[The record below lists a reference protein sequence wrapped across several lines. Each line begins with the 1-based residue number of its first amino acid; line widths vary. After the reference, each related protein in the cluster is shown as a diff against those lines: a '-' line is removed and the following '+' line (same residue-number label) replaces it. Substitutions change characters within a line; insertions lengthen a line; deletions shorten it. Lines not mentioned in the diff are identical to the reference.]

1 LLSLPVYCRR
11 AARHASIQFK
21 HFAPNEFYESPQSQT
36 NMKDIQ
42 FAFRK
47 LRQSPAFTA
56 IAVITLALGIGLNTA
71 IFSLI
76 NDLFLKGLPFKEPA
90 RVVHLYGGDKSRGLE
105 DIGISAP
112 RFFHYRDGQTLFDG
126 IAGENFFA
134 FTLTGMGDAVQIF
147 GGRLTSNY
155 FDLLGV
161 RPILGRNFLPEE
173 EEGADVAVITKSFWQ
188 KRMGGDPN
196 VIGRSITLDGV
207 AHTIVGVLP
216 NMPATWFGANPV
228 AEVWTTKPFQLP
240 GFSYERMMRGTSF
253 LRVVGRMKPEMTV
266 AQVKAALPSLDK
278 GYNTQYP
285 NKIDSVLMTSL
296 RTLPE
301 DVTNNFRSGFITL
314 FAAVCF
320 VLLIA
325 CSNVANLLLVRFS
338 GRRREIALRMAIGAS
353 RMSVVRLFVF
363 ESVLVSMIAGAVG
376 AFVAWRLVPL
386 IPQLASNFLPL
397 EANTVTSLSLPVLT
411 FTIGLSILTG
421 LLMGIYPA
429 LQGSHADLVDGL
441 KEGGRGSSGSVRQQ
455 RFRKILVG
463 AQVALSVTLLA
474 GAALLITS
482 FVRLSQ
488 QNIGFRSQN
497 LWTGAITLPISQY
510 PDTASRQRLAEQ
522 TLDALRDVPGIQ
534 SATISGDIPLN
545 GGNRTLY
552 ARGDRDVPP
561 IEKRANGPS
570 HDIAPGYFKT
580 WGIPLLAGR
589 EFDEHDVAEG
599 QMVCL
604 ISQAGAK
611 KVYPNE
617 NPIGKT
623 LLVSS
628 LGVPCEI
635 VGIVGDVRSIRV
647 AEAPGMEFY
656 RPWAQE
662 NFPFLNIDV
671 RSNLKVEEVTKL
683 VQAALTKVNAGL
695 AIAVPQ
701 GMDAVVA
708 QALGQAR
715 LMMWLLGIFAGVALL
730 LASIG
735 IYGAVA
741 YTVEQRTG
749 EIGVRMALGAQ
760 TRDVLR
766 LIVNQGMKPVVIGL
780 GIGLLAAFALGRLL
794 TSQLFEVSAHNPA
807 LLGGATILLAG
818 TALFACLLP
827 ARRAAM
833 VDPVQALRT
842 E

>member
-1 LLSLPVYCRR
+1 M
-11 AARHASIQFK
+11 
-21 HFAPNEFYESPQSQT
+21 N
-36 NMKDIQ
+36 DIR

-47 LRQSPAFTA
+47 LRQSPAFTS
-56 IAVITLALGIGLNTA
+56 IAVITLALGIGLNTS

-90 RVVHLYGGDKSRGLE
+90 RIVHLLGGDKSRDLV

-112 RFFHYRDGQTLFDG
+112 RFLHYREGQTLFDG
-126 IAGENFFA
+126 IAGENFFI
-134 FTLTGMGDAVQIF
+134 FTLTGLGDPVQVF
-147 GGRLTSNY
+147 GGRLTANY
-155 FDLLGV
+155 FDVLGV
-161 RPILGRNFLPEE
+161 RPIRGRNFLPEE
-173 EEGADVAVITKSFWQ
+173 EEGADVAVVTENFWQ
-188 KRMGGDPN
+188 KRLGGDPN
-196 VIGRSITLDGV
+196 VIGRSITLDGM

-240 GFSYERMMRGTSF
+240 GFTYERMMRGTSF
-253 LRVVGRMKPEMTV
+253 LRVVGRMKPGLTLS
-266 AQVKAALPSLDK
+266 QLWAALPSLDQS
-278 GYNTQYP
+278 YRTQYP
-285 NKIDSVLMTSL
+285 SKIDSAFTTTF

-301 DVTNNFRSGFITL
+301 DVTQNFRAGFATL
-314 FAAVCF
+314 FAAVSF

-338 GRRREIALRMAIGAS
+338 GRRREIALRVAIGAS
-353 RMSVVRLFVF
+353 RSSIVRLFVF
-363 ESVLVSMIAGAVG
+363 ESLLVSVIAGAVG
-376 AFVAWRLVPL
+376 AFIAWRLVPL
-386 IPQLASNFLPL
+386 VPRMASNFLPL
-397 EANTVTSLSLPVLT
+397 EANQATSLSIPVLL

-429 LQGSHADLVDGL
+429 LQGSHTDLVDGL
-441 KEGGRGSSGSVRQQ
+441 KEGGRGTSGSVRQQ

-474 GAALLITS
+474 GAALLIAS
-482 FVRLSQ
+482 FIRLSQ
-488 QNIGFRSQN
+488 QNIGFRSES
-497 LWTGAITLPISQY
+497 LWTGAITLPIAQY
-510 PDTASRQRLAEQ
+510 PDASSRQRLVEQ
-522 TLDALRDVPGIQ
+522 TLNELHNIPGLQ

-545 GGNRTLY
+545 GGNRTLF
-552 ARGDRDVPP
+552 ARADRDVPP
-561 IEKRANGPS
+561 IEKRPGAPS
-570 HDIAPGYFKT
+570 HDIAPDYFKT

-589 EFDEHDVAEG
+589 EFNEHDVADG
-599 QMVCL
+599 QRVCL

-611 KVYPNE
+611 KIWPGE
-617 NPIGKT
+617 DPIGKT
-623 LLVSS
+623 LLVTS
-628 LGVPCEI
+628 LSVPCEI
-635 VGIVGDVRSIRV
+635 VGIVGDVRSQRV
-647 AEAPGMEFY
+647 ADAPGMEFY
-656 RPWAQE
+656 LPWAQE
-662 NFPFLNIDV
+662 NFPFVNVTV
-671 RSNLKVEEVTKL
+671 RSNLSVEAVTKL
-683 VQAALTKVNAGL
+683 VQSALSKVNSGL

-701 GMDAVVA
+701 SMDAVVA

-715 LMMWLLGIFAGVALL
+715 LMTWLLGIFAGVALL

-766 LIVNQGMKPVVIGL
+766 LIINQGMKPVVIGL
-780 GIGLLAAFALGRLL
+780 VIGIVSAVALGRLIA
-794 TSQLFEVSAHNPA
+794 SQLFEVSAHNPA
-807 LLGGATILLAG
+807 LLGGASVLLAA

>member
-1 LLSLPVYCRR
+1 M
-11 AARHASIQFK
+11 
-21 HFAPNEFYESPQSQT
+21 N
-36 NMKDIQ
+36 DIR

-47 LRQSPAFTA
+47 LRQSPAFTS

-76 NDLFLKGLPFKEPA
+76 NDLFLRGLPFEEPS
-90 RVVHLYGGDKSRGLE
+90 RVLHLYGGDKARDLV
-105 DIGISAP
+105 DTAISAP
-112 RFFHYRDGQTLFDG
+112 RYQHYRDGQTMFDG
-126 IAGENFFA
+126 FAAESFFA
-134 FTLTGMGDAVQIF
+134 FTLTGLGDPVQIF

-155 FDLLGV
+155 FDVLGV
-161 RPILGRNFLPEE
+161 HPIRGRNFLPQE
-173 EEGADVAVITKSFWQ
+173 EEGADVALVTENFWQ
-188 KRMGGDPN
+188 KRLGGDPN
-196 VIGRSITLDGV
+196 VIGRSITLDGT

-216 NMPATWFGANPV
+216 NMPAAWFGANPI
-228 AEVWTTKPFQLP
+228 AEVWATKPFQLP
-240 GFSYERMMRGTSF
+240 GFSYERLMRGTGY
-253 LRVVGRMKPEMTV
+253 LRAVGRLKPGMTFEH
-266 AQVKAALPSLDK
+266 AHSQLPSLEQS
-278 GYNTQYP
+278 YRSQYR
-285 NKIDSVLMTSL
+285 NNIDSAMTTTL
-296 RTLPE
+296 RALPQ
-301 DVTNNFRSGFITL
+301 DVTQNIRAGFATL

-353 RMSVVRLFVF
+353 RTSIVRLFVF
-363 ESVLVSMIAGAVG
+363 ESVLVSAIAGVVG

-386 IPQLASNFLPL
+386 VPRMASNFLPL
-397 EANTVTSLSLPVLT
+397 EANTATSLSLPVLL
-411 FTIGLSILTG
+411 FTIALSLLTG

-497 LWTGAITLPISQY
+497 LWTGAITLPLAQY
-510 PDTASRQRLAEQ
+510 PDSAARQRFVEQ
-522 TLDALRDVPGIQ
+522 ALNALRDVPGIE
-534 SATISGDIPLN
+534 SATISGDIPLA

-552 ARGDRDVPP
+552 ARADKDVAP
-561 IEKRANGPS
+561 IDKRATAPS
-570 HDIAPGYFKT
+570 HDIAPGYFRT
-580 WGIPLLAGR
+580 WGIPLLTGR
-589 EFDEHDVAEG
+589 DFNEHDVADG
-599 QMVCL
+599 QNVCL

-611 KVYPNE
+611 KVFPNE
-617 NPIGKT
+617 DPIGKT
-623 LLVSS
+623 LLVTS
-628 LGVPCEI
+628 LSVPVEI
-635 VGIVGDVRSIRV
+635 VGVVGDVRSIRI
-647 AEAPGMEFY
+647 ADAPGMEFY
-656 RPWAQE
+656 RPVTQE
-662 NFPFLNIDV
+662 NFPFLNVTV
-671 RSNLKVEEVTKL
+671 RSNFKTDAVTKL
-683 VQAALTKVNAGL
+683 VQSALTKVNPNL

-701 GMDAVVA
+701 SMDAVVA

-766 LIVNQGMKPVVIGL
+766 LVVNQGMKPVVIGL
-780 GIGLLAAFALGRLL
+780 AIGIVSAFALGRLIA
-794 TSQLFEVSAHNPA
+794 SQLYQVSTNDPA
-807 LLGGATILLAG
+807 LLGGATVLLAAI
-818 TALFACLLP
+818 ALVACLLP
-827 ARRAAM
+827 ARRAALL
-833 VDPVQALRT
+833 DPVQALRT

>member
-1 LLSLPVYCRR
+1 MNDLR
-11 AARHASIQFK
+11 
-21 HFAPNEFYESPQSQT
+21 
-36 NMKDIQ
+36 

-47 LRQSPAFTA
+47 LRQSPAFTS

-76 NDLFLKGLPFKEPA
+76 NDLFLRSLPFKEPS
-90 RVVHLYGGDKSRGLE
+90 RVVHLFGGDKARDLV
-105 DIGISAP
+105 DIGVSTP
-112 RFFHYRDGQTLFDG
+112 RYQHFRDGQTIFDDL
-126 IAGENFFA
+126 AAENFFA
-134 FTLTGMGDAVQIF
+134 FTLTGLGDPVQIF

-155 FDLLGV
+155 FDVLGV
-161 RPILGRNFLPEE
+161 RPIRGRNFLPEE
-173 EEGADVAVITKSFWQ
+173 EEGADVALITKNFWQ
-188 KRMGGDPN
+188 KRLGGDPN
-196 VIGRSITLDGV
+196 VIGRSITLDGT

-216 NMPATWFGANPV
+216 NMPASWFGANPI

-240 GFSYERMMRGTSF
+240 GFTYERMMRGTSF
-253 LRVVGRMKPEMTV
+253 LRVVGRLKPALTV
-266 AQVKAALPSLDK
+266 KQARAALPSLDQS
-278 GYNTQYP
+278 YRTQYP
-285 NKIDSVLMTSL
+285 NKIDSSFTTTLK
-296 RTLPE
+296 TLPQ
-301 DVTNNFRSGFITL
+301 DVTENIQAGFATL
-314 FAAVCF
+314 FAAVIF

-353 RMSVVRLFVF
+353 RASIVKLFVF
-363 ESVLVSMIAGAVG
+363 ESLLVSAFAGAVG
-376 AFVAWRLVPL
+376 AVLAWQLVPL
-386 IPQLASNFLPL
+386 VPRMAANFLPF
-397 EANTVTSLSLPVLT
+397 EANAATSLSLPVLG
-411 FTIGLSILTG
+411 FTIALSMLTG
-421 LLMGIYPA
+421 LLMGLYPA

-441 KEGGRGSSGSVRQQ
+441 KEGGRGTSGSVRQQ

-482 FVRLSQ
+482 FIRLSH
-488 QNIGFRSQN
+488 QNIGFRSHN
-497 LWTGAITLPISQY
+497 LWTGAITLPVSQY
-510 PDTASRQRLAEQ
+510 PDAASRQRFVEQ
-522 TLDALRDVPGIQ
+522 TLSALRDIPSLE

-561 IEKRANGPS
+561 IEQRANGPS
-570 HDIAPGYFKT
+570 HDVAPGFFKT

-589 EFDEHDVAEG
+589 EFDEHDTAEG
-599 QMVCL
+599 QNVVL
-604 ISQAGAK
+604 ISQTGAK
-611 KVYPNE
+611 KVFPNE

-623 LLVSS
+623 LLVTS

-635 VGIVGDVRSIRV
+635 VGIVGDIRSQRVR
-647 AEAPGMEFY
+647 EEPGMEFY
-656 RPWAQE
+656 RPWAQD
-662 NFPFLNIDV
+662 NFPFVNIAV
-671 RSNLKVEEVTKL
+671 LSNSKVDAVTKL
-683 VQAALTKVNAGL
+683 VQSALAKVDPSL
-695 AIAVPQ
+695 AIALPQ
-701 GMDAVVA
+701 TMDAVVA

-766 LIVNQGMKPVVIGL
+766 LVVNQGMKPVVIGL
-780 GIGLLAAFALGRLL
+780 AIGIVSASALGRLIA
-794 TSQLFEVSAHNPA
+794 SQLYKVSSYNPA
-807 LLGGATILLAG
+807 LLGGATVLLAAI
-818 TALFACLLP
+818 ALVACLLP
-827 ARRAAM
+827 ARRASM
-833 VDPVQALRT
+833 VDPIQALRT